1 MELDCQTQQ
10 QEMAKFIR
18 QASKQELQ
26 REKQKNKPPNGI
38 KHQKERKKKKPRNGI
53 AHNPEVSV
61 HAENQDKS
69 AARHSF
75 KINSKLR
82 ELFQLEEKPG
92 INQIKFSCYKFHM
105 LKSWHFRDL
114 RNST

>member
-10 QEMAKFIR
+10 QEMAKVIR
-18 QASKQELQ
+18 
-26 REKQKNKPPNGI
+26 RQKNKPLNVI
-38 KHQKERKKKKPRNGI
+38 INQIERKKEKPRNGI
-53 AHNPEVSV
+53 THNPEVSV
-61 HAENQDKS
+61 HVENQDKS

-105 LKSWHFRDL
+105 LKSLHFRDL